1 MSPKPLI
8 STKVERVRTERVN
21 DEGSPRVIKVLMY
34 HRIVDTEQLSRTHWT
49 CVHTQ
54 EFRRHLQLLDHWGFT
69 AITFDDYRLYLAGEL
84 NLPRKPVILTFDDG
98 YLDVYK
104 NAFPILKE
112 FGMKAVVFVL
122 GNREI
127 KKNFWDEPLGLPT
140 ASLMGEQEILELHA
154 AGFEIGS
161 HTMNHAALTM
171 LSEEEA
177 WEEIS
182 RSRMVLEI
190 LVNSSV
196 RTFCYPY
203 GNVNGSIKKMVE
215 DAGYTVAC
223 SVYTGP
229 ATFGIEPFETR
240 RITIPGALG
249 TIGFGIR
256 LSAPYLHYN
265 WVRWKVKCALIGL
278 GREHLGMKETRSVP
292 SYTRWR

>member
-1 MSPKPLI
+1 M
-8 STKVERVRTERVN
+8 TA
-21 DEGSPRVIKVLMY
+21 EGNPRMIKVLMY
-34 HRIVDTEQLSRTHWT
+34 HRVVESGELSRTHWT
-49 CVHTQ
+49 CVDTQ
-54 EFRRHLQLLDHWGFT
+54 EFRRQLQLLDRWGFT
-69 AITFDDYRLYLAGEL
+69 TITFEDHRLYLAGDL
-84 NLPRKPVILTFDDG
+84 NLPRRPVILTFDDG
-98 YLDVYK
+98 YDDVYT

-127 KKNFWDEPLGLPT
+127 KKNFWDEPLNLPT
-140 ASLMGEQEILELHA
+140 ASLMGEQQIVELHA

-161 HTMNHAALTM
+161 HTMNHPLLST
-171 LSEEEA
+171 LSEDEA

-203 GNVNGSIKKMVE
+203 GDVNGSIKKMVE

-223 SVYTGP
+223 SVYSGP
-229 ATFGIEPFETR
+229 AAFGTEPLETR

-249 TIGFGIR
+249 SIGFGTR
-256 LSAPYLHYN
+256 LLAPYTRYN
-265 WVRWKVKCALIGL
+265 WVRWKAKSALS
-278 GREHLGMKETRSVP
+278 RMSRRYFGMKETRSVP
-292 SYTRWR
+292 SYTR

>member
-1 MSPKPLI
+1 
-8 STKVERVRTERVN
+8 VV
-21 DEGSPRVIKVLMY
+21 
-34 HRIVDTEQLSRTHWT
+34 
-49 CVHTQ
+49 
-54 EFRRHLQLLDHWGFT
+54 
-69 AITFDDYRLYLAGEL
+69 
-84 NLPRKPVILTFDDG
+84 LTFDDG
-98 YLDVYK
+98 YDDVYT

-127 KKNFWDEPLGLPT
+127 KKNFWDEPLNLPT
-140 ASLMGEQEILELHA
+140 ASLMGQQQIVELHA

-161 HTMNHAALTM
+161 HTMNHPLLST
-171 LSEEEA
+171 LSEDEA

-203 GNVNGSIKKMVE
+203 GDVNGSIKKMVE
-215 DAGYTVAC
+215 DAGYAVAC

-229 ATFGIEPFETR
+229 ATFGIEPLETR

-249 TIGFGIR
+249 SIGFATR
-256 LSAPYLHYN
+256 LLAPYTRYS
-265 WVRWKVKCALIGL
+265 WVRWKAKRALSHMSKQYFGT
-278 GREHLGMKETRSVP
+278 KETRSVP
-292 SYTRWR
+292 SYTR